1 MSALAATILGAGF
14 GLGLLILASALR
26 PRKTALADLVRAV
39 STTGQLSASDLA
51 GSLGQ
56 SQRELSDRSSGA
68 SPLRRLGLTG
78 ADDLDDK
85 LRVLGKDRRAHD
97 FEKLAA
103 MVVGFSLPL
112 VLAAVGLLSGFDP
125 PLLTILLVAVA
136 LGCGGFLYPDIPLAE
151 QVEERRRAFRHAL
164 GAYLELVS
172 VLLAGGAGTQT
183 ALEAAARSGDGWVFD
198 EIRRALDRASATNR
212 GSWELFAELADE
224 LGIDDLRDLASS
236 LALAGGHG
244 ARVRD
249 SLVAKADAMR
259 HSMVAD
265 LETVAETRTEKMIVP
280 VAIMTIGLT
289 AFVGYGAMTAIAGGG
304 AGSTVPVVEVG
315 P

>member
-1 MSALAATILGAGF
+1 MSALVVAILGAGF
-14 GLGLLILASALR
+14 GLGVLIVVRAFR
-26 PRKTALADLVRAV
+26 PRQVDLAELIRAV
-39 STTGQLSASDLA
+39 SVTGPLPPGGLMP
-51 GSLGQ
+51 
-56 SQRELSDRSSGA
+56 DRSG
-68 SPLRRLGLTG
+68 RRMPGGPGLFG
-78 ADDLDDK
+78 SDDLEGK
-85 LRVLGKDRRAHD
+85 LRVLGKDRRTHD

-112 VLAAVGLLSGFDP
+112 LLAALAWAAGFDP
-125 PLLTILLVAVA
+125 PVLTVLLVAVA
-136 LGCGGFLYPDIPLAE
+136 LGCGGFVYPDVPLAE

-198 EIRRALDRASATNR
+198 EIRRALDRAAATNR
-212 GSWELFAELADE
+212 GAWELFAELADE

-244 ARVRD
+244 ARVRE
-249 SLVAKADAMR
+249 SLVAKADGMR
-259 HSMVAD
+259 HSMVTD
-265 LETVAETRTEKMIVP
+265 LESMAETRTEKMIIP
-280 VAIMTIGLT
+280 VAIMTVGLT

-304 AGSTVPVVEVG
+304 TGSTVPAIEVG

>member
-1 MSALAATILGAGF
+1 MTALIAGLFGAVFGAG
-14 GLGLLILASALR
+14 LLL
-26 PRKTALADLVRAV
+26 LVRAFRPKRV
-39 STTGQLSASDLA
+39 DLQELMRVVSNTGQFTLEQGSASTTGRSRLA
-51 GSLGQ
+51 GGIAGMNSGLGG
-56 SQRELSDRSSGA
+56 R
-68 SPLRRLGLTG
+68 
-78 ADDLDDK
+78 DDIDAK
-85 LRVLGKDRRAHD
+85 LRVLGKDRRTHD

-112 VLAAVGLLSGFDP
+112 MLGALALLVGLRP
-125 PLLTILLVAVA
+125 PVLVLLLLAVA
-136 LGCGGFLYPDIPLAE
+136 FGLGGFLYPDLPLNE

-172 VLLAGGAGTQT
+172 ILLAGGAGTQT
-183 ALEAAARSGDGWVFD
+183 ALEAAARSGDGWVF
-198 EIRRALDRASATNR
+198 EELRTALDRAASTNR
-212 GSWELFAELADE
+212 GAWELFGELADE

-259 HSMVAD
+259 HSMVTD
-265 LETVAETRTEKMIVP
+265 LEAMAETRTEKMIIP
-280 VAIMTIGLT
+280 VAIMTVGLT

-304 AGSTVPVVEVG
+304 AGADVPSIDAG
-315 P
+315 Q